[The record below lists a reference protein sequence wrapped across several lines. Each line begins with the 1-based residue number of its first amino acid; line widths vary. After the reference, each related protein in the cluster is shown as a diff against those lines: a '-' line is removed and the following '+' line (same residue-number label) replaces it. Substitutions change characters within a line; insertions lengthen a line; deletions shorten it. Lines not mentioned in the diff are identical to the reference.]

1 MTNAFRSTISDLASS
16 FAAAVVNAIRAANL
30 QDILEFTAGTGTT
43 ALRPGPRGARRGAA
57 KPAAAVAAAI
67 ASKAGRKPKGR
78 LQRRSPAD
86 IAKALDQVVALIK
99 SKKVGLRAEQIRQH
113 LGMEA
118 REMPRV
124 LKEGLAKKLLK
135 SKGQKRSTTYT
146 AA

>member
-16 FAAAVVNAIRAANL
+16 FAAAVVNAIRGANL
-30 QDILEFTAGTGTT
+30 QDILEFTSGTHMA
-43 ALRPGPRGARRGAA
+43 ALRPGPRRAGRHHAKATAATARPSKSARR
-57 KPAAAVAAAI
+57 
-67 ASKAGRKPKGR
+67 PKGR
-78 LQRRSPAD
+78 LQRRSAAD

-99 SKKVGLRAEQIRQH
+99 SKKSGLRAEQIRQH

-124 LKEGLAKKLLK
+124 LKEGLAKKVLR

-146 AA
+146 AV